1 MSQSLEDRFRDMLVS
16 ALAVD
21 HPENLRDLAGDLATE
36 AARYFSAPA
45 GSEKGLR
52 RRRHGKMPVR
62 AHGKGAA
69 THNKST
75 APGELQVTVWGVT
88 DREPDRE
95 VALVLG
101 EEDVK
106 RLKANLERFGL

>member
-21 HPENLRDLAGDLATE
+21 QPENLRDLAGDLATE
-36 AARYFSAPA
+36 AARYFSAPPTPT
-45 GSEKGLR
+45 GR
-52 RRRHGKMPVR
+52 RRGRRGKMPVR
-62 AHGKGAA
+62 AHGNGAA
-69 THNKST
+69 SHNRASVPGQLEVT
-75 APGELQVTVWGVT
+75 AWGVV